1 MNERVR
7 IGILGCGNIMRLH
20 HLPRYPQIP
29 EAQVVALCDQDE
41 SRAASARALLRD
53 RLLRAAHESELVG
66 QAAEA
71 QRLRDDAG
79 GITIYTDPA
88 AMLEVVDAVDVA
100 TPPRF
105 HPEHAAMVLAAG
117 RNVLVEKPMARTWWE
132 AAQIRPQV
140 DAGPAFYQHGENW
153 IYGPVCQIA
162 RGLVEAGSIG
172 RVQRV
177 QWLQAHTGPNAFTPY
192 WFSDPLQAGGGSLTD
207 WGVHSACAA
216 WYVAG
221 LDKRP
226 THVRSDGIG
235 VRLASR
241 ILGGRLRAM
250 QVEDDALIEVTLRDP
265 ATGADTLLL
274 VEGTWSRY
282 ASHGKPTVVRI
293 EGTRG
298 EIEIE
303 GSGFGAEE
311 TLHVHTRFLG
321 ERQQH
326 LAPFKTATL
335 LEEAFLH
342 EIRSFCVSA
351 RDGVEPVVSYEVG
364 LDVMAMLGAG
374 YLSELLKRQAVSL
387 DEFRAW
393 SLETAAAAPEG
404 QEAETIIRKLMAP
417 YQPG

>member
-1 MNERVR
+1 MADRVC

-29 EAQVVALCDQDE
+29 EAHVVALCDRDQD
-41 SRAASARALLRD
+41 RAATARALLRE
-53 RLLRAAHESELVG
+53 RLERA
-66 QAAEA
+66 AAEA
-71 QRLRDDAG
+71 EAAGQPQDAQRLLEDAAA
-79 GITIYTDPA
+79 IAIYTDPA
-88 AMLEVVDAVDVA
+88 AMLAEVDAVDIA

-105 HPEHAAMVLAAG
+105 HPEHAALALGAG
-117 RNVLVEKPMARTWWE
+117 RHVLVEKPMARTWWE
-132 AAQIRPQV
+132 AAQIQPQV
-140 DAGPAFYQHGENW
+140 EASPAYYQHGENW

-162 RGLVEAGSIG
+162 RGLVEAGAIG

-177 QWLQAHTGPNAFTPY
+177 QWFQAHTGPNAFTPY
-192 WFSDPLQAGGGSLTD
+192 WFADPLQAGGGSLTD

-241 ILGGRLRAM
+241 ILGGRLRTM
-250 QVEDDALIEVTLRDP
+250 QVEDDALIEVTLCDP

-274 VEGTWSRY
+274 VEGTWARY
-282 ASHGKPTVVRI
+282 AAHGKPTVVRI

-303 GSGFGAEE
+303 GSGFGTEE
-311 TLHVHTRFLG
+311 TLHVRTRFLG

-351 RDGVEPVVSYEVG
+351 LEGVVPVVSYQVG

-374 YLSELLKRQAVSL
+374 YLSELHGRRAVSL

-393 SLETAAAAPEG
+393 SAETAAAAPEG
-404 QEAETIIRKLMAP
+404 RAAEAIIGALMAP
-417 YQPG
+417 YQAG